1 LQLGENIMTEKEK
14 RRILKRLRRTIT
26 KVNVLFR
33 TLELQF
39 NDRKNIQSSKS
50 KSKRKKLK

>member
-1 LQLGENIMTEKEK
+1 MTEKEK
-14 RRILKRLRRTIT
+14 RRILERLRRTIT

-50 KSKRKKLK
+50 KRKKLRWDKKN